1 MFVVEGA
8 SFGQIAKAIGVARQV
23 VHRHA
28 HREGWPA
35 QRAARASIAETSLP
49 PAGTLAT
56 ASRGRSSPEDIV
68 LDWIDRFAE
77 SLRSGRVRVDAIADL
92 DRAVRLLAFAR
103 GEADS
108 RKETRTTL
116 SLEVLQKR
124 HLETRQII
132 ETIGEE
138 VTGVIH
144 GGSEAYALADGD
156 PTPPPLR
163 QALPPPRK
171 GWEAAR
177 LRALAADE

>member
-1 MFVVEGA
+1 MFVEDSA

-35 QRAARASIAETSLP
+35 QRTARTEGGTPPVPVAERTP
-49 PAGTLAT
+49 P
-56 ASRGRSSPEDIV
+56 GRRPVEEIV
-68 LDWIDRFAE
+68 LAFIDRFAE
-77 SLRSGRVRVDAIADL
+77 SLRAGRVRTDSVGDL
-92 DRAVRLLAFAR
+92 DKAVRLLAFAR

-144 GGSEAYALADGD
+144 GGSEAYAVAEGD
-156 PTPPPLR
+156 PTAPPLR
-163 QALPPPRK
+163 LTLPPPRQ